1 MRNHDF
7 IKSNIGSIV
16 YVTGDGDLAF
26 RGGLRDIIFNKTP
39 LTIVKLTK
47 GGMAYLTDGKNK
59 YYTVPPRN
67 VRELINENSNE

>member
-1 MRNHDF
+1 MKNHEF
-7 IKSNIGSIV
+7 IQKNIGSKV

-26 RGGLRDIIFNKTP
+26 DMNLCRIITLKTE

-47 GGMAYLTDGKNK
+47 SGMAYLVDENEN

-67 VRELINENSNE
+67 VREIL